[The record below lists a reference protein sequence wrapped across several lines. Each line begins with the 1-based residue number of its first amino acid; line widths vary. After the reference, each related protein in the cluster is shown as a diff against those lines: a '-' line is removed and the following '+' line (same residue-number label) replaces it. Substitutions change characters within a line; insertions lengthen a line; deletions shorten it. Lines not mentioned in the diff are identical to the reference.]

1 MIRLVLIRHGETDRD
16 RQVRWQGQSD
26 VPLNPTGRAQARAL
40 ARSMSGQDLD
50 AVYSSDLLRAAQTA
64 EAVAEATGAR
74 LILDLRLREIDL
86 GEWQGMLSDEIRSRD
101 GAQVDLFFRDPQAPA
116 GLSGESVAEVLQ
128 RVSSAVD
135 EILSRHRT
143 GRVAIASHGLA
154 LAALK
159 TRFLGLPLE
168 AAWQQEPANSAAEEY
183 ELEAK

>member
-1 MIRLVLIRHGETDRD
+1 MIRLVLIRHGETDWNRE
-16 RQVRWQGQSD
+16 VRWQGQTD

-101 GAQVDLFFRDPQAPA
+101 GAQVDLFFRDPQA
-116 GLSGESVAEVLQ
+116 
-128 RVSSAVD
+128 
-135 EILSRHRT
+135 
-143 GRVAIASHGLA
+143 RVAIVSHGSA

>member
-1 MIRLVLIRHGETDRD
+1 MIRLVLIRHGETDWNRE
-16 RQVRWQGQSD
+16 VRWQGQTD
-26 VPLNPTGRAQARAL
+26 IPLNPTGRAQARAL

-86 GEWQGMLSDEIRSRD
+86 GEWQGMLSDEIQSRD
-101 GAQVDLFFRDPQAPA
+101 GAQVDLFFRDPQA
-116 GLSGESVAEVLQ
+116 
-128 RVSSAVD
+128 
-135 EILSRHRT
+135 
-143 GRVAIASHGLA
+143 RVAIVSHGSA

>member
-1 MIRLVLIRHGETDRD
+1 MIRLLLIRHGETDWNRE
-16 RQVRWQGQSD
+16 VRWQGQTD
-26 VPLNPTGRAQARAL
+26 IPLNPTGRAQARAL

-101 GAQVDLFFRDPQAPA
+101 GAQVDLFFRDPQA
-116 GLSGESVAEVLQ
+116 
-128 RVSSAVD
+128 
-135 EILSRHRT
+135 
-143 GRVAIASHGLA
+143 RVAIVSHGSA

>member
-1 MIRLVLIRHGETDRD
+1 VLIRHGETDWNRE
-16 RQVRWQGQSD
+16 VRWQGQTD
-26 VPLNPTGRAQARAL
+26 IPLNPTGRAQARAL

-86 GEWQGMLSDEIRSRD
+86 GEWQGMLSDEIQSRD
-101 GAQVDLFFRDPQAPA
+101 GAQVDLFFRDPQA
-116 GLSGESVAEVLQ
+116 
-128 RVSSAVD
+128 
-135 EILSRHRT
+135 
-143 GRVAIASHGLA
+143 RVAIVSHGSA